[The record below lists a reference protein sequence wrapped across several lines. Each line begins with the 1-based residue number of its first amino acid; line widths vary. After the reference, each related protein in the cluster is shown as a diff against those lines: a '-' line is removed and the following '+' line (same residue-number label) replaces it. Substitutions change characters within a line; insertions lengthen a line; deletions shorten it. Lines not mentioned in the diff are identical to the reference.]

1 MKRTY
6 VYIISL
12 FLISTAGLVNAQDTI
27 LFPLKIKAGIELSGP
42 AIYFTNKSNLSTE
55 GYLSVDINEKTALV
69 LAAGYLN
76 YKYSQYNYN
85 YLNKGIFFRVGTD
98 INLRKPEVFS
108 DKYWAGIGLRY
119 GLSIFSS
126 ETPSFKEENYWGTI
140 YSSVSPATSSAHFLE
155 VTPGIR
161 TEIFKNFSI
170 GWSVSLRLLVY
181 NSSVKDTRPIYIPGF
196 GRGDKSISTGI
207 SYFMAWSIPY
217 KKIKYIVKP
226 ETVSTEETPVP
237 VNKNT
242 NQQSSV
248 IRQ

>member
-1 MKRTY
+1 MERTF

-12 FLISTAGLVNAQDTI
+12 FLISAAGLVKAQDTI

-42 AIYFTNKSNLSTE
+42 VIYFTNKSNLSAE

-69 LAAGYLN
+69 LAAGYLD

-85 YLNKGIFFRVGTD
+85 YLNKGIFLRVGTD

-108 DKYWAGIGLRY
+108 DKYWAGIGIRY

-140 YSSVSPATSSAHFLE
+140 YSSVSPSTSSAHFLE
-155 VTPGIR
+155 VTPGLR

-170 GWSVSLRLLVY
+170 GWSVSLRLLLY
-181 NSSVKDTRPIYIPGF
+181 NSSEKNTRPIYIPGF
-196 GRGDKSISTGI
+196 GRGDKSLSTGI
-207 SYFMAWSIPY
+207 GYFMVWSIPY
-217 KKIKYIVKP
+217 KKIKYFVKP
-226 ETVSTEETPVP
+226 EAPEIPVEPATPAI
-237 VNKNT
+237 KT
-242 NQQSSV
+242 Q
-248 IRQ
+248 